1 MISALGSKTMRS
13 VKPTRGDILLWFATA
28 FPLMLAILLL
38 ATLLTLQPAHAE
50 GAVSDRCGG
59 KDLMSELE
67 KSDPAKYASIIA
79 AGDKVENGK
88 GIFWKIEK
96 PGIAPSY
103 LLGTMHLSDPRISR
117 LSAREQDLIAH
128 SKSVALEVADLSEK
142 AVGDAMV
149 KAGHLLVYTD
159 GRTLNGQLSEDEFKI
174 VQRVVKQ
181 AGMPENASSVL
192 KPWLISMLLATS
204 DCERKQV
211 ASGAKVL
218 DLQVA
223 QEAQKNGLAV
233 KGLETIEQ
241 QLQALASIADDQQI
255 DMLKV
260 GLKYADRSEDMMETI
275 VQMYLKREIGAAM
288 PFQLALA
295 AESGVPAS
303 AFDGFKKALLADRNV
318 RMRDAAEPLL
328 QEGNAFIAVGALHLV
343 GPKGLVALLRERG
356 YTVTAVE

>member
-1 MISALGSKTMRS
+1 MTSGLQTFLYVCVAVVI
-13 VKPTRGDILLWFATA
+13 ATCLPA
-28 FPLMLAILLL
+28 RANDAPQRCHGVDMLAE
-38 ATLLTLQPAHAE
+38 LQIRSPDAYKTVMDE
-50 GAVSDRCGG
+50 SQQTSNTEAV
-59 KDLMSELE
+59 L
-67 KSDPAKYASIIA
+67 
-79 AGDKVENGK
+79 
-88 GIFWKIEK
+88 WKIEK
-96 PGIAPSY
+96 PGLAPSY

-117 LSAREQDLIAH
+117 LTDAEKTIIAG
-128 SKSVALEVADLSEK
+128 SKSVALEVADLSDK
-142 AVGDAMV
+142 AVSSAMANV
-149 KAGHLLVYTD
+149 GHLLVYTD
-159 GRTLNGQLSEDEFKI
+159 GTTLRTHLSDSEFET
-174 VQRVVKQ
+174 VQRIVKQ
-181 AGMPENASSVL
+181 SGMPEKASNVL

-223 QEAQKNGLAV
+223 QQAQDDGLAI

-241 QLQALASIADDQQI
+241 QFEALASIPEDEQI
-255 DMLKV
+255 AMLKV
-260 GLKYADRSEDMMETI
+260 GLKYADRSDDLMETI
-275 VQMYLKREIGAAM
+275 AQMYLKREIGAAM

-303 AFDGFKKALLADRNV
+303 AFDGFKKALLIDRNI

-343 GPKGLVALLRERG
+343 GTTGLVTLLRDRG

>member
-1 MISALGSKTMRS
+1 MTSRLRTFLCACAAVLI
-13 VKPTRGDILLWFATA
+13 ATCLPA
-28 FPLMLAILLL
+28 MADDSPQRCHGVDMLAEMQSRSPN
-38 ATLLTLQPAHAE
+38 AYKTVMEESRRTTNTE
-50 GAVSDRCGG
+50 AV
-59 KDLMSELE
+59 L
-67 KSDPAKYASIIA
+67 
-79 AGDKVENGK
+79 
-88 GIFWKIEK
+88 WKIEK
-96 PGIAPSY
+96 PGVAPSY

-117 LSAREQDLIAH
+117 LSAQEKDLIAH
-128 SKSVALEVADLSEK
+128 SKSVALEVADLSDK
-142 AVGDAMV
+142 AVGGAMA
-149 KAGHLLVYTD
+149 KAGALLVYTD
-159 GRTLNGQLSEDEFKI
+159 GRTLNTQLSGDEFKI
-174 VQRVVKQ
+174 VQRIVKQ

-192 KPWLISMLLATS
+192 KPWLVSMLLATS

-223 QEAQKNGLAV
+223 QEAQKNGLTV

-260 GLKYADRSEDMMETI
+260 GLKYADRSDDMMETI

-295 AESGVPAS
+295 AETGVPAS
-303 AFDGFKKALLADRNV
+303 AFDGFKKGLLADRNV

-328 QEGNAFIAVGALHLV
+328 QDGNAFIAVGALHLV
-343 GPKGLVALLRERG
+343 GPAGLVALLRERG

>member
-1 MISALGSKTMRS
+1 MADDAPQRCHG
-13 VKPTRGDILLWFATA
+13 VD
-28 FPLMLAILLL
+28 MLAEMQSRSPD
-38 ATLLTLQPAHAE
+38 AYKSVMDESRQTTNTE
-50 GAVSDRCGG
+50 AV
-59 KDLMSELE
+59 L
-67 KSDPAKYASIIA
+67 
-79 AGDKVENGK
+79 
-88 GIFWKIEK
+88 WKIEK

-117 LSAREQDLIAH
+117 LSEQEKDLIAH
-128 SKSVALEVADLSEK
+128 SKSVALEVADLSDK
-142 AVGDAMV
+142 AVGEAMA
-149 KAGHLLVYTD
+149 KASGLLVYTD
-159 GRTLNGQLSEDEFKI
+159 GRTLNTQLSGDEFKI
-174 VQRVVKQ
+174 VQRIVKE

-192 KPWLISMLLATS
+192 KPWLVSMLLATS
-204 DCERKQV
+204 DCERKQI

-223 QEAQKNGLAV
+223 QEAQKNGLTV

-260 GLKYADRSEDMMETI
+260 GLKYADRSDDMMETI

-303 AFDGFKKALLADRNV
+303 AFDGFKKALLADRNI

-328 QEGNAFIAVGALHLV
+328 QDGNAFIAVGALHLV
-343 GPKGLVALLRERG
+343 GPTGLVALLRERG
-356 YTVTAVE
+356 YTVSAVE